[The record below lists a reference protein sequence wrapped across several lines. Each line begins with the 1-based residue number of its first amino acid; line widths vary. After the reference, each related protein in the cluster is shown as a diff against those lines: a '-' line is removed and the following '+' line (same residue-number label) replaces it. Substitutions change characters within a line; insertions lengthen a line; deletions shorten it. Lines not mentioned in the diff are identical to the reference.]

1 MLVFSIKILTWH
13 VSDHFFVFFVFQVMF
28 FTLCAERPQC
38 QEIFKNCDLWKSFIG
53 SSGTFR
59 TYGHIVLRKTHI
71 DTNAAIREDLG
82 DRCITDRA
90 SLQCPC
96 KPRNGPSFCC
106 VPSARKPSRRATAS
120 PSAWAAA
127 TPCAKCAWTN
137 CTARPARSTRPPSA
151 RTSSSCLSTQR
162 CCSSSAD
169 RWV

>member
-1 MLVFSIKILTWH
+1 MKFISFICSLAFL
-13 VSDHFFVFFVFQVMF
+13 DFFFVVVVFTHSSLSLLVSFHFSDEFLFIVCFFFVLQVMF
-28 FTLCAERPQC
+28 FTLCAEHPQC

-59 TYGHIVLRKTHI
+59 TYRRIVLRKTHI

-90 SLQCPC
+90 SLQCPY

-106 VPSARKPSRRATAS
+106 VPSAHKPSRRATAS

-127 TPCAKCAWTN
+127 TPCAKCA
-137 CTARPARSTRPPSA
+137 
-151 RTSSSCLSTQR
+151 
-162 CCSSSAD
+162 
-169 RWV
+169 